1 VSAPRVP
8 PAVRAKYAL
17 KWTLAHALHLTGLLA
32 LLIRLR
38 LKGRAV
44 VLMYH
49 RVLDDAARAASW
61 SHPAII
67 VSRETFARQV
77 RLLRRYF
84 TVVEPRDFAAYVCEG
99 RALPGP
105 ACVITFDDGWLD
117 TYTEAWPILKA
128 EGLPSVV
135 FLPSQFI
142 GSDRMFWREEL
153 GRLLFD
159 AWTRA
164 RADAAFATRAAEAL
178 RPHGVDGLLREP
190 PDRARAAIIEMTQ
203 RQRHQGTAP
212 APPILDAVRALV
224 AGGPAAAS
232 SDAFMSWAQAREME
246 AGGVTFGAHSVS
258 HRILTSL
265 PDADVAREAAES
277 RRRIAQELRGPIDT
291 FSYPN
296 GNWNDA
302 VAQAVA
308 GAGFQVAY
316 STDPGPADP
325 GDRRLAVR
333 RINVHEDVTR
343 SLPMFLARVAG
354 VL

>member
-1 VSAPRVP
+1 MSAPRVP
-8 PAVRAKYAL
+8 PAVRVKYAA
-17 KWTLAHALHLTGLLA
+17 KWTLAQALHASGLLA
-32 LLIRLR
+32 WFVRRR

-49 RVLDDAARAASW
+49 RVLDDQARATSW

-67 VSRETFARQV
+67 VSRDTFARQV
-77 RLLRRYF
+77 GLLRRYF
-84 TVVEPRDFAAYVCEG
+84 TVVEPRDFAAYVCDG
-99 RALPGP
+99 QRLPDA
-105 ACVITFDDGWLD
+105 ACLITFDDGWLD

-128 EGLPSVV
+128 AGLPSLV

-142 GSDRMFWREEL
+142 GADRMFWREEL
-153 GRLLFD
+153 GRLLFE

-164 RADAAFATRAAEAL
+164 RTDAAFAARAAEVLGA
-178 RPHGVDGLLREP
+178 HGVEAVLRQP
-190 PDRARAAIIEMTQ
+190 PETARGAIVELTQ

-212 APPILDAVRALV
+212 APPILEAVRALV
-224 AGGPAAAS
+224 GDDRLTTT
-232 SDAFMSWAQAREME
+232 SDAFMSWTQAREMQ
-246 AGGVTFGAHSVS
+246 AGGVTFGAHGVS
-258 HRILTSL
+258 HRLLTSL
-265 PDADVAREAAES
+265 PEADAAREAVES
-277 RRRIAQELRGPIDT
+277 RARIEQELQGPVDA

-302 VAQAVA
+302 VARAVA
-308 GAGFQVAY
+308 GAGFRVAY
-316 STDPGPADP
+316 STDPGPAAP